1 MLMHTWDIN
10 MNRVLK
16 YVLTFIIMILAFCIL
31 LTITSLIPK
40 SAIEENVRE
49 SAKILNKQEN
59 SFLITI
65 KHYKTIKIDNYT
77 DALMINTAYS
87 IDNAEPFYSSMVA
100 RKDYIKGITKEIHPD
115 EKGELKSPKTY
126 TMSLTSTVS
135 FQFLISSLSI
145 SSISLYGLFSY

>member
-65 KHYKTIKIDNYT
+65 KHYKTIKIE
-77 DALMINTAYS
+77 M
-87 IDNAEPFYSSMVA
+87 
-100 RKDYIKGITKEIHPD
+100 H
-115 EKGELKSPKTY
+115 
-126 TMSLTSTVS
+126 
-135 FQFLISSLSI
+135 
-145 SSISLYGLFSY
+145 